1 MSTVDIDGSTT
12 RYEISGSGPPI
23 LGSFAFISALPEPSP
38 LAAEGWSL
46 TRVGFFQTRHR
57 P

>member
-1 MSTVDIDGSTT
+1 MPTVDIDGITT

-23 LGSFAFISALPEPSP
+23 LLMAPG
-38 LAAEGWSL
+38 G
-46 TRVGFFQTRHR
+46 HR